1 MRLIGFN
8 FTKINA
14 EKFSENPQ
22 GIKINTGIDISDI
35 REVKSTFFKTK
46 EEMIAVS
53 FEYSISYE
61 PKFAKLSFSGNVL
74 FGVDSKK
81 AKEVFKMWKEEKV
94 PEDFRLGVFNVIL
107 KKSSLR
113 ALQLG
118 EEMNLPP
125 HFPLP
130 SIKIDNL
137 QEANKAHEK
146 EQEEK
151 QSKDSSEENK
161 E

>member
-8 FTKINA
+8 FKKINA
-14 EKFSENPQ
+14 EKLSENAQ
-22 GIKINTGIDISDI
+22 NLKINTGIDISEI

-53 FEYSISYE
+53 FDYNISYE
-61 PKFAKLSFSGNVL
+61 PGFAKLNFAGNVL
-74 FGVDSKK
+74 LGVDPKKSK
-81 AKEVFKMWKEEKV
+81 EILKMWKEEKV
-94 PEDFRLGVFNVIL
+94 PEDFRLAVFNIIL

-130 SIKIDNL
+130 SIKFN
-137 QEANKAHEK
+137 
-146 EQEEK
+146 
-151 QSKDSSEENK
+151 KDSEETASTSESSESNEQTPK
-161 E
+161 KSE

>member
-14 EKFSENPQ
+14 EKLSENAT
-22 GIKINTGIDISDI
+22 GLKINTGIDISDI
-35 REVKSTFFKTK
+35 NEVKSTFFKTK

-53 FEYSISYE
+53 FEYNISYE
-61 PKFAKLSFSGNVL
+61 PGFAKLGFSGKVL
-74 FGVDSKK
+74 LGVDSKK
-81 AKEVFKMWKEEKV
+81 AKEVLKMWKEEKV
-94 PEDFRLGVFNVIL
+94 PEDFRLVVFNIIL

-130 SIKIDNL
+130 SIKFTKEQT
-137 QEANKAHEK
+137 QEAAK
-146 EQEEK
+146 ETGKENN
-151 QSKDSSEENK
+151 SSEESK

>member
-1 MRLIGFN
+1 MRLIGFS
-8 FTKINA
+8 FSKLNA
-14 EKFSENPQ
+14 EKFSENPNN
-22 GIKINTGIDISDI
+22 IKINTGIDISDI
-35 REVKSTFFKTK
+35 KEVKSTFFKTK
-46 EEMIAVS
+46 EEMISVS
-53 FEYSISYE
+53 FEYTISYE
-61 PKFAKLSFSGNVL
+61 PNFAKLSFSGKVL
-74 FGVDSKK
+74 LGVEPKK

-94 PEDFRLGVFNVIL
+94 PEDFRLVVFNIIL

-130 SIKIDNL
+130 SIKF
-137 QEANKAHEK
+137 EK
-146 EQEEK
+146 NTQIEGETETKEIKEK
-151 QSKDSSEENK
+151 K

>member
-14 EKFSENPQ
+14 EKLSENST
-22 GIKINTGIDISDI
+22 GLKINTGIDISDI

-53 FEYSISYE
+53 FEYNITYE
-61 PKFAKLSFSGNVL
+61 PSFAKLSFSGNVL
-74 FGVDSKK
+74 LGIEPKK
-81 AKEVFKMWKEEKV
+81 AKEIIKMWKEEKV
-94 PEDFRLGVFNVIL
+94 PEDFRLVVFNIIL

-130 SIKIDNL
+130 SLKF
-137 QEANKAHEK
+137 NKEEK
-146 EQEEK
+146 STKENQEEK
-151 QSKDSSEENK
+151 DEED
-161 E
+161 